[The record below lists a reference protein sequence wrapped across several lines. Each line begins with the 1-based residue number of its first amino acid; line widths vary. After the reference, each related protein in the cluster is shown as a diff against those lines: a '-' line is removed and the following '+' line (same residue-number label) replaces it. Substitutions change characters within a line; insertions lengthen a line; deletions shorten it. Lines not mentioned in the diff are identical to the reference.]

1 MIGKKRKRRNCGHR
15 KKEENTLK
23 NKGILPDTCAWID
36 YFRPGENALGRLV
49 ERAIASDS
57 VYACGPVLYELV
69 QGARSEKEQAS
80 LTSALGAL
88 PYLEMTEALWI
99 KAGQLSAALRKTGK
113 TIPLSDILIATLAI
127 EHSLAV
133 MTVDEHFRII
143 PGVLIDVSVQAEMN
157 RT

>member
-1 MIGKKRKRRNCGHR
+1 M
-15 KKEENTLK
+15 K

-36 YFRPGENALGRLV
+36 YFRPGENALGQLV

-80 LTSALGAL
+80 LISALGAL
-88 PYLEMTEALWI
+88 PCLEMTEALWI
-99 KAGQLSAALRKTGK
+99 KTGQLSAALRKTGK

-127 EHSLAV
+127 EHGLAV
-133 MTVDEHFRII
+133 MTVDDHFRVI
-143 PGVLIDVSVQAEMN
+143 PGLAIDKAE
-157 RT
+157 

>member
-1 MIGKKRKRRNCGHR
+1 M
-15 KKEENTLK
+15 K

-36 YFRPGENALGRLV
+36 YFRPEGDALGQLV

-57 VYACGPVLYELV
+57 AYACGPVLYELV
-69 QGARSEKEQAS
+69 QGARSEKERVS

-88 PYLEMTEALWI
+88 PYLEMTEAIWI

-113 TIPLSDILIATLAI
+113 AIPLSDILIATLAI

-143 PGVLIDVSVQAEMN
+143 PGALIDVSAQTEMK
-157 RT
+157 RA